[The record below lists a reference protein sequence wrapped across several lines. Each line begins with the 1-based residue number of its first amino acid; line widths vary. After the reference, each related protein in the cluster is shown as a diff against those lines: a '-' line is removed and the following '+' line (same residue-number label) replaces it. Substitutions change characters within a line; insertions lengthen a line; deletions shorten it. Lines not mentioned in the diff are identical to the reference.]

1 MEHLTYEELSE
12 ILARINSWIDNC
24 DSKVSVLLSGIG
36 IFTGIFLTSDY
47 IDNIIKIS
55 QLALKTDHVILTIIA
70 VIYVSVSIG
79 SLIVL
84 LCGCWYL
91 FQAIAAS
98 VNSNEFKKRGA
109 YSSSLIFF
117 SSIAERATLAEY
129 RDKLEKCSKE
139 QIKLDI
145 ISQIYICSIICDRKF
160 SLYNKGLYYIK
171 CVLIIKIIEMYIG
184 PIFSTQSSA

>member
-184 PIFSTQSSA
+184 PIFSTQS